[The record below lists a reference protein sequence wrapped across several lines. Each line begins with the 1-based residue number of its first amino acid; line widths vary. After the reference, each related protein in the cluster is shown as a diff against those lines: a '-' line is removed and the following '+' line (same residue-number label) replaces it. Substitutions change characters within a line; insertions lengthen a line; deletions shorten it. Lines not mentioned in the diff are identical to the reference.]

1 MTRSTVERLT
11 RHVAHAAGSF
21 EQRLL
26 GRVPRSVTVAAAGG
40 CMTVCVHESL
50 SPLERR
56 VALDPRGARRVCA
69 LHEDLFADAVD
80 GLVGEIRRRTGVA
93 LCGAIVRVDV
103 ATGSIL
109 KTFTTG
115 PTIDLFLLGE
125 GLPALGLTVDA
136 HLHSERDSGFA
147 PGIAGDHSPE
157 PMCPR
162 IHGPTVAAG
171 IGAVRA

>member
-1 MTRSTVERLT
+1 M
-11 RHVAHAAGSF
+11 
-21 EQRLL
+21 
-26 GRVPRSVTVAAAGG
+26 AAAGG

-56 VALDPRGARRVCA
+56 VALDPRGARRVRA

-103 ATGSIL
+103 ATGSIF

-125 GLPALGLTVDA
+125 GLPALGITVDA
-136 HLHSERDSGFA
+136 HLHSERD
-147 PGIAGDHSPE
+147 PGIASGVAGGQSPE
-157 PMCPR
+157 PTCPRIPCPR